1 MLSGAAAAA
10 EFSAQ
15 MRRGSEI
22 FAGLE
27 RLDFVKCD
35 IEGYEVVVLTEL
47 RPLLERFRP
56 TVLVETGGGNRPRIV
71 ELFTAL
77 GYKAFTLEHGR
88 EIPLT
93 AASVKDII
101 FRPQ

>member
-1 MLSGAAAAA
+1 MRGADP
-10 EFSAQ
+10 SD
-15 MRRGSEI
+15 
-22 FAGLE
+22 L
-27 RLDFVKCD
+27 
-35 IEGYEVVVLTEL
+35 
-47 RPLLERFRP
+47 
-56 TVLVETGGGNRPRIV
+56 TGGGNRPRIV